1 MFCCETV
8 KMEGVAMLRN
18 MLIVVLILSP
28 LFTTGCPAILVGAG
42 ASAGVYTYAQGE
54 LKRVYQ
60 APFDKAVSASTD
72 TLKSLKINIEE
83 ETSDGIKTT
92 INGRRTD
99 GTPVTVK
106 LEMLTPD
113 ITEITVRTG
122 VLGLWDKQVSE
133 LIHASIAQRL

>member
-1 MFCCETV
+1 
-8 KMEGVAMLRN
+8 MLRN
-18 MLIVVLILSP
+18 MLIVVLFLSP
-28 LFTTGCPAILVGAG
+28 LFTTGCPVILAGAG
-42 ASAGVYTYAQGE
+42 AGAGVYTYGQGE

-60 APFDKAVSASTD
+60 ASFDKAVSVSTD
-72 TLKSLKINIEE
+72 TLNSLKINIEE
-83 ETSDGIKTT
+83 TTSDGIKTT

-106 LEMLTPD
+106 LEMVTPD

>member
-1 MFCCETV
+1 
-8 KMEGVAMLRN
+8 MLRN

-28 LFTTGCPAILVGAG
+28 LFTTGCPVILAGVGAG
-42 ASAGVYTYAQGE
+42 AGVYTYGQGE

-60 APFDKAVSASTD
+60 ASFDKAVSASTD
-72 TLKSLKINIEE
+72 TLNSLKINIEE

-106 LEMLTPD
+106 LEMVTPD

>member
-1 MFCCETV
+1 MILV
-8 KMEGVAMLRN
+8 GG
-18 MLIVVLILSP
+18 LILS
-28 LFTTGCPAILVGAG
+28 LMFITGCPVILAGAG
-42 ASAGVYTYAQGE
+42 AGAGVYTYGQGE

-60 APFDKAVSASTD
+60 AAFDKAESASTD

-83 ETSDGIKTT
+83 KTSDGIKTT
-92 INGRRTD
+92 MHGRRTD

-106 LEMLTPD
+106 LEMITPD
-113 ITEITVRTG
+113 ITEISVRTG